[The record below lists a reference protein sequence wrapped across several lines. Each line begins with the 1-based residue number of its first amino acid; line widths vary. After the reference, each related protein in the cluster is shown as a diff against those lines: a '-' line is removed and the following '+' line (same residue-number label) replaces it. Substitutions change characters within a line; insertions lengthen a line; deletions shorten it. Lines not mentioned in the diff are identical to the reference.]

1 MDEPNSHDFYTVY
14 IIMHTKL
21 TTYLVTS
28 HQIAVQ
34 LLVPSATYPY
44 LLKPLHSHQTC
55 YTVIHC
61 NL

>member
-14 IIMHTKL
+14 NHVYKAN
-21 TTYLVTS
+21 YLVTS

-44 LLKPLHSHQTC
+44 
-55 YTVIHC
+55 
-61 NL
+61 

>member
-14 IIMHTKL
+14 NHAHKAN
-21 TTYLVTS
+21 YLVTS

-44 LLKPLHSHQTC
+44 QLKPLHLYQTC

>member
-14 IIMHTKL
+14 NHVYKAN
-21 TTYLVTS
+21 YLVTS

-34 LLVPSATYPY
+34 LLVPSVAYPY
-44 LLKPLHSHQTC
+44 QLKPLHSHQTC